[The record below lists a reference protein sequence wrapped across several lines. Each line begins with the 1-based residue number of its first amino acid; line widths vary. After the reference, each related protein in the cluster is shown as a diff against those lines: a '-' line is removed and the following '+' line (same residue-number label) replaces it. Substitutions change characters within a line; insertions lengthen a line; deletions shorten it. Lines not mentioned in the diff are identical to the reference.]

1 MMEMPTVNRDGK
13 IALGVLG
20 GMTGLLIIVL
30 ALLCW
35 ALIKEQNKYND
46 YIENQLKAGSSSE
59 KTQLIS

>member
-1 MMEMPTVNRDGK
+1 MPTVNRDGK

-30 ALLCW
+30 VLLCW
-35 ALIKEQNKYND
+35 TLLKEQKKYND
-46 YIENQLKAGSSSE
+46 YIENQVKSANSSE

>member
-1 MMEMPTVNRDGK
+1 MEMPTVNRDGK

-30 ALLCW
+30 VLLCW
-35 ALIKEQNKYND
+35 TLLKEQKKYND
-46 YIENQLKAGSSSE
+46 YIENQVKSANSSE